1 MKITESKIKRLIKY
15 SLMHEVVDLA
25 TGNTQFDTVRFAKCE
40 KIEMP
45 PVFRQI
51 FFDKAFGQSP
61 AEMRKNI
68 TVHLR
73 KQMPGNST
81 TAEEWAQRISGVLNP
96 ESMDMIFYYLNEFA
110 NIAGVPAVFCKFLQM
125 AIDEAGDIL
134 ELFYDSEKEDSQTSS
149 RDMSSI
155 MQNHIKDAL
164 SKAVQQSRIETTN
177 LGLTGS
183 SLRVDAIKVNKE
195 YGSIDNPKYSSMLF
209 LYTMS
214 NTLNVLA
221 VNKKDSYLPDVDTEL
236 LAALENDYQNY
247 SAFLSDISRAI
258 NRMDKNV
265 EIEGIFNVISGLVEE
280 ILNRSHSLVKAEKA
294 NISYAI
300 GKNLSENTLV
310 TSFKNNLQGLG
321 ERQSTDS
328 KRQVLVDFKKLI
340 QYIMQLSL
348 MHVVRH
354 MPNMSKQPNFREYFK
369 NNPKSL
375 GFLNSFSGQIL
386 R

>member
-61 AEMRKNI
+61 TEMRKNI
-68 TVHLR
+68 TVHLS
-73 KQMPGNST
+73 KQMPANKT
-81 TAEEWAQRISGVLNP
+81 TAEEWAQRINGVLNP

-134 ELFYDSEKEDSQTSS
+134 ELFYDSEKEDSKTSP

-155 MQNHIKDAL
+155 VQKHIKDAI
-164 SKAVQQSRIETTN
+164 SKAMQQSRIETSDPDPIGN
-177 LGLTGS
+177 
-183 SLRVDAIKVNKE
+183 SLRVDAINVNKK

-214 NTLNVLA
+214 QTLHVLA
-221 VNKKDSYLPDVDTEL
+221 VNKKDGALSDIDAEL

-247 SAFLSDISRAI
+247 SEFLSDVSGKI
-258 NRMDKNV
+258 NRIDKNV
-265 EIEGIFNVISGLVEE
+265 EIEEIFNVILSLSDN
-280 ILNRSHSLVKAEKA
+280 ILNRSHSLVKLKQSEI
-294 NISYAI
+294 NYTIS
-300 GKNLSENTLV
+300 KNLLDDNLMM
-310 TSFKNNLQGLG
+310 SFKNNLQGLN
-321 ERQSTDS
+321 ERQSMET
-328 KRQVLVDFKKLI
+328 KRQVMVDFKKLI

-348 MHVVRH
+348 MHIVRH
-354 MPNMSKQPNFREYFK
+354 VPNISKQPNFREFFK

-375 GFLNSFSGQIL
+375 AFLNNFSGQIL

>member
-25 TGNTQFDTVRFAKCE
+25 TGGTQFDTVRFAKCE

-45 PVFRQI
+45 QVFRQI

-68 TVHLR
+68 TVHLK
-73 KQMPGNST
+73 KQMPGNKTSS
-81 TAEEWAQRISGVLNP
+81 EEWAQRISGVLNP

-110 NIAGVPAVFCKFLQM
+110 NIVGVPAVFCKFLQM

-134 ELFYDSEKEDSQTSS
+134 ELFYDSEKEDSKASP

-155 MQNHIKDAL
+155 MQKHIKDAI
-164 SKAVQQSRIETTN
+164 SKAMQQSRIKTSIIDP
-177 LGLTGS
+177 TG
-183 SLRVDAIKVNKE
+183 RAFGVDVINVSKE

-214 NTLNVLA
+214 QTLHVLA
-221 VNKKDSYLPDVDTEL
+221 TNKADGYLPDVDVEL

-247 SAFLSDISRAI
+247 FTFLNDISRAI
-258 NRMDKNV
+258 NRMGRNV
-265 EIEGIFNVISGLVEE
+265 EIKEIFNVIKDLVES
-280 ILNRSHSLVKAEKA
+280 ILNRSHFSADEKDSI
-294 NISYAI
+294 NYAI
-300 GKNLSENTLV
+300 GRNLSENTV
-310 TSFKNNLQGLG
+310 MTSFENNLQGLD
-321 ERQSTDS
+321 ESQSMEA
-328 KRQVLVDFKKLI
+328 KRQVMVDFKKLI

-354 MPNMSKQPNFREYFK
+354 IPSMSKQPNFREFFK

-375 GFLNSFSGQIL
+375 SFLNSFSSQIL

>member
-15 SLMHEVVDLA
+15 SLMNEVVDLA

-40 KIEMP
+40 KIEIP

-61 AEMRKNI
+61 TEMRKNM
-68 TVHLR
+68 TVHLS
-73 KQMPGNST
+73 KQMPGNKTST
-81 TAEEWAQRISGVLNP
+81 EEWAQRINGVLNP

-134 ELFYDSEKEDSQTSS
+134 ELFYDSEKEDSKTSP

-155 MQNHIKDAL
+155 MQKHIKDAI
-164 SKAVQQSRIETTN
+164 SKAMQRSRIQTIDP
-177 LGLTGS
+177 GAIGK
-183 SLRVDAIKVNKE
+183 SLRVDVININKD

-214 NTLNVLA
+214 QTLHVLA
-221 VNKKDSYLPDVDTEL
+221 VNKKDSALPDIDAEL

-247 SAFLSDISRAI
+247 SEFLSDISGMI
-258 NRMDKNV
+258 NRMPENI
-265 EIEGIFNVISGLVEE
+265 EIEEIFSRVKALIEK
-280 ILNRSHSLVKAEKA
+280 ILNKSHSLVKAKR
-294 NISYAI
+294 IAI
-300 GKNLSENTLV
+300 PDEVMKSLSNNTIM
-310 TSFKNNLQGLG
+310 TSFKNNLQGLDKS
-321 ERQSTDS
+321 QSMEA
-328 KRQVLVDFKKLI
+328 KRQVMVDFKKLI

-354 MPNMSKQPNFREYFK
+354 VPNMSKQPNFREFFK

-375 GFLNSFSGQIL
+375 AFLNSFSGQIL